1 MSYPILQSSTQ
12 AALVFLMVDSTD
24 HITGKTGLTPTVTI
38 SKNGG
43 TFASPSGAVTEIS
56 GGWYK
61 VAGNATDTNT
71 LGPLALHATA
81 TGADPTDVVVG
92 HVVAYDPQ
100 SALATPTNI
109 TAGTITT
116 ATNLTNLPSIPNN
129 WLTAAGIAA
138 SALNGKGDWNIGKT
152 GYSLTQ
158 AFPTN
163 FATLAIDAN
172 GDVTVVTNN
181 DKTGYALAAT
191 QSVNVSQINGV
202 TILGDGSATPFHV

>member
-12 AALVFLMVDSTD
+12 AALVFLMIDSTD

-43 TFASPSGAVTEIS
+43 TFASPSGAVTEIAN
-56 GGWYK
+56 GWYK

-81 TGADPTDVVVG
+81 TGADPTDVVVA

-116 ATNLTNLPSIPNN
+116 TTNLTNLPSIPNN

-138 SALNGKGDWNIGKT
+138 SALNGKGDWNVGKT

-158 AFPTN
+158 TFPSN
-163 FATLAIDAN
+163 FSSLAITA
-172 GDVTVVTNN
+172 GGAVTAGTVS
-181 DKTGYALAAT
+181 DKTGYGIA
-191 QSVNVSQINGV
+191 SINGV